1 MDKRQ
6 SDMIRQLISDT
17 MNQFSEE
24 ANKQAARQVAQVHK
38 ELIDAYIEVG
48 FSKKKAE
55 ETAEKILFMT
65 ILGVNQ

>member
-6 SDMIRQLISDT
+6 SDMLRQLISGT
-17 MNQFSEE
+17 MNQFNEE
-24 ANKQAARQVAQVHK
+24 AIKQSARQTAQIHK

-55 ETAEKILFMT
+55 ETAEKLLFMT